1 MAWCPVCKCEYKQ
14 GISKCADCKVEL
26 VDVLEE
32 NMDVSPDFEALM
44 EEEEQISKIA
54 EHVNEN
60 LNVHFLDRGAD
71 IAFVRKIKQQKNP
84 TVYRNSKELA
94 GENKSSAY
102 ILLPIGALGI
112 IALVLIWF
120 DVIPL
125 YSSITSKI
133 ITSVVMG
140 SLFVVFIAMGI
151 ISLKNAKKLDKK
163 ASEEG
168 ALTTEILNYFSDNF
182 TAESIDKEILEPQWN
197 EQGEEEK
204 YFKRIEC
211 IRNLLTKQFM
221 NLEDNYIDFMCDEIY
236 TKFYEE

>member
-1 MAWCPVCKCEYKQ
+1 
-14 GISKCADCKVEL
+14 
-26 VDVLEE
+26 
-32 NMDVSPDFEALM
+32 M

-54 EHVNEN
+54 KHVNEN

-102 ILLPIGALGI
+102 ILLPVGTLGI

-125 YSSITSKI
+125 YSGLTSKI

-140 SLFVVFIAMGI
+140 SLFVVFIVMGVL
-151 ISLKNAKKLDKK
+151 SLKNAKKLDAEAAK
-163 ASEEG
+163 EG
-168 ALTTEILNYFSDNF
+168 DIFLTVTGDKHVVDIEHIMTMKDGAFLCNAGHFDHEVNVPDLKPMATEI
-182 TAESIDKEILEPQWN
+182 
-197 EQGEEEK
+197 
-204 YFKRIEC
+204 KRIRP
-211 IRNLLTKQFM
+211 I
-221 NLEDNYIDFMCDEIY
+221 
-236 TKFYEE
+236 

>member
-14 GISKCADCKVEL
+14 GITKCAECKVEL

-32 NMDVSPDFEALM
+32 NIDVTPDIEALI

-71 IAFVRKIKQQKNP
+71 IAFVRKVKQQKNP
-84 TVYRNSKELA
+84 TVDRNSKELA

-102 ILLPIGALGI
+102 ILLPVGGLGL
-112 IALVLIWF
+112 IALILIWF

-125 YSSITSKI
+125 YSGLTSKI

-140 SLFVVFIAMGI
+140 SLFVVFLVMGV
-151 ISLKNAKKLDKK
+151 ISLKNAKKLDIEAAK
-163 ASEEG
+163 EG
-168 ALTTEILNYFSDNF
+168 DLSKEILNYFCQNLSAELVDEKITDN
-182 TAESIDKEILEPQWN
+182 QWS
-197 EQGEEEK
+197 ELPEEER

-211 IRNLLTKQFM
+211 IKELMIKQFM